1 MNFATAKY
9 TIDYVEFVGRETA
22 ERNFDPLQ
30 ELYERDNEIL
40 DAFNPDRII
49 PFLLI
54 DGQFMQ
60 GGSGYTPQ
68 LLEGMN
74 HAKVKEEVQNPAST
88 LGKP

>member
-1 MNFATAKY
+1 
-9 TIDYVEFVGRETA
+9 
-22 ERNFDPLQ
+22 
-30 ELYERDNEIL
+30 
-40 DAFNPDRII
+40 
-49 PFLLI
+49 
-54 DGQFMQ
+54 MQ